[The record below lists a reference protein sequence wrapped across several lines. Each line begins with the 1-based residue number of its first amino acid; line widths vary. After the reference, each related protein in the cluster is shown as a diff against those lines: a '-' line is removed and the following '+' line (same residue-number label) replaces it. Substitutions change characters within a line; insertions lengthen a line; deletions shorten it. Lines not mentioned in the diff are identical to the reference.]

1 MVTNLPNIS
10 KEILDEYYKKI
21 QQRKIIESECKN
33 LSEKIKYEMSKVNRK
48 EIILFGYKISIETK
62 YEPIPK
68 FFDLL
73 EQNELSHLI
82 NRSISGNHLKTAKRY
97 LQFNDEDMNNYMQEK
112 KSKWL
117 HVNRNM

>member
-1 MVTNLPNIS
+1 MASNLPNIS
-10 KEILDEYYKKI
+10 KEILDEYYNKI

-48 EIILFGYKISIETK
+48 EIILFETK

-82 NRSISGNHLKTAKRY
+82 NRSITGNHLKTAKRY